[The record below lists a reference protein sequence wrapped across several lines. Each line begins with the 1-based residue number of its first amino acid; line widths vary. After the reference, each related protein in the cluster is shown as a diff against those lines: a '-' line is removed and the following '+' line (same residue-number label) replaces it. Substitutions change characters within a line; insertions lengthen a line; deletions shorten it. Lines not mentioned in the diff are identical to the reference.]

1 MSERDGS
8 ERRATGLRS
17 LGMIWAEARGGAIG
31 RDGDMPWHLP
41 EDLAHFK
48 RTTLGDPVIMGRRTW
63 ESLPERFRPLPGR
76 ANIVVTRDPGF
87 VAEGARVA
95 ASVESALDLAGG
107 AARIEGSTEAQGTG
121 ATGGAVEVRA
131 DAGSGAEFVGAPS
144 ADGVSPRA
152 WIMGGGQ
159 LYRAAMPL
167 ATELVVTRIE
177 LDVPDADTFA
187 PEIGPEWRLV
197 DPGAPATSK
206 TGLGYRFERYLRD

>member
-1 MSERDGS
+1 MSERDGVGGGAG
-8 ERRATGLRS
+8 EHPH

-76 ANIVVTRDPGF
+76 VNIVVTRSPGF
-87 VAEGARVA
+87 VAEGALVVD
-95 ASVESALDLAGG
+95 SVESAIS
-107 AARIEGSTEAQGTG
+107 AAREASRLS
-121 ATGGAVEVRA
+121 GGEVRA
-131 DAGSGAEFVGAPS
+131 SAGQE
-144 ADGVSPRA
+144 RA

-187 PEIGPEWRLV
+187 PEIGAEWRLA
-197 DPGAPATSK
+197 DPGTPHTSK
-206 TGLGYRFERYLRD
+206 TGLGYRFERYLRG